1 MQTRN
6 VEQKDGHNLEISQ
19 CYLATWRTGTGTRTA
34 CASPS
39 RSGLPTA
46 SHCIS
51 HHPYPPSP
59 TTLLCKCTTP
69 SCPPHCAVLPRPLMP
84 TTHDRASTYVL
95 ARSPNLTDGEELFT
109 LSTSILNC
117 RPQSYC
123 INVLLCLGL
132 SLSLCTTTL
141 VQSNISELMIRVESR
156 AARCR
161 DLLNSSPRFNLI
173 NLINF
178 LADPYT

>member
-1 MQTRN
+1 M
-6 VEQKDGHNLEISQ
+6 
-19 CYLATWRTGTGTRTA
+19 
-34 CASPS
+34 
-39 RSGLPTA
+39 
-46 SHCIS
+46 
-51 HHPYPPSP
+51 
-59 TTLLCKCTTP
+59 
-69 SCPPHCAVLPRPLMP
+69 
-84 TTHDRASTYVL
+84 L
-95 ARSPNLTDGEELFT
+95 ARSPNLTDGEGLLT

-132 SLSLCTTTL
+132 PLSLCTTTL
-141 VQSNISELMIRVESR
+141 VQSNISEFVCMIRVESR

-161 DLLNSSPRFNLI
+161 DFLNSSPRFNLI